1 MIDSKKEFE
10 NIKIRFDS
18 AINSVNVEKGLSN
31 VEAFKE
37 RYQKAFDEMYKKPY
51 IAFGNKKLPKT
62 TAIYN
67 IGTWFLCEG
76 RLKGFCELH
85 EVCYAKVR
93 EIMGSVIKSRL
104 NNYYFWKTNDAK
116 TIAMFISYS
125 IQSKQF
131 SEENKINLLRFNEV
145 GEFENQEDLEKMV
158 EISNIVYEQTGVNS
172 YTYTHNRELDFNIDR
187 PHLTINGSGFMI
199 DNQFT
204 VVKPSEYKRY
214 VENHNC
220 FECPQKCEMCNS
232 ICSQKLGIEIVE
244 VEK

>member
-18 AINSVNVEKGLSN
+18 AINSVNVERGLSN
-31 VEAFKE
+31 VESFKE
-37 RYQKAFDEMYKKPY
+37 KYQKAFDEMYAKPY
-51 IAFGNKKLPKT
+51 IAFGNEKVPKT

-85 EVCYAKVR
+85 EVCYAKCR
-93 EIMGSVIKSRL
+93 EIMGSTIKSRL

-131 SEENKINLLRFNEV
+131 SEEDKINLLRFNEV

-158 EISNIVYEQTGVNS
+158 EVSNIVYQQTGVKS

-220 FECPQKCEMCNS
+220 FECLQKCEMCNS

>member
-10 NIKIRFDS
+10 NIKIRFNS

-37 RYQKAFDEMYKKPY
+37 KYQKAFDEMYAKPH
-51 IAFGNKKLPKT
+51 IAFGNKKIPKT

-85 EVCYAKVR
+85 EVCYAKCR
-93 EIMGSVIKSRL
+93 EIMGSTIKSRL

-116 TIAMFISYS
+116 TIAMFIVYS
-125 IQSKQF
+125 VKAESMKGD
-131 SEENKINLLRFNEV
+131 KINLLRFNEV
-145 GEFENQEDLEKMV
+145 GEFENQEDLVKMRD
-158 EISNIVYEQTGVNS
+158 ISNIVYEQTGVKS
-172 YTYTHNRELDFNIDR
+172 YTYTHNRDLDFNIDR
-187 PHLTINGSGFMI
+187 PHLTINGSGFII

-204 VVKPSEYKRY
+204 VISPSEYKRY
-214 VENHNC
+214 VESHNC
-220 FECPQKCEMCNS
+220 FACPQKCEMCNS

>member
-1 MIDSKKEFE
+1 MIDVEKEFE
-10 NIKIRFDS
+10 NIKIRFNS

-31 VEAFKE
+31 VEGFKE
-37 RYQKAFDEMYKKPY
+37 KYQEAFNEMYAKPH

-93 EIMGSVIKSRL
+93 EIMGNTIKSRL
-104 NNYYFWKTNDAK
+104 NNYYFWKTNDAR
-116 TIAMFISYS
+116 TIASFIVYS
-125 IQSKQF
+125 IKAESMK
-131 SEENKINLLRFNEV
+131 EDKINLLRFNEV

-158 EISNIVYEQTGVNS
+158 EVSNIVYNETNVKS
-172 YTYTHNRELDFNIDR
+172 YTYTHNRDLDFRIDR
-187 PHLTINGSGFMI
+187 PNLTILGSGFMV

-204 VVKPSEYKRY
+204 VVKPENYKRY
-214 VENHNC
+214 VAEHDC

-232 ICSQKLGIEIVE
+232 ICSKKLGIEIVE

>member
-31 VEAFKE
+31 VNAFKE
-37 RYQKAFDEMYKKPY
+37 KYQKAFDEMYAKPH
-51 IAFGNKKLPKT
+51 IAFGNKKVPET

-85 EVCYAKVR
+85 EVCYAKCR
-93 EIMGSVIKSRL
+93 EIMGSTIKSRL

-116 TIAMFISYS
+116 TIALFISYS
-125 IQSKQF
+125 IQAKQF
-131 SEENKINLLRFNEV
+131 SGNKINLLRFNEV
-145 GEFENQEDLEKMV
+145 GEFENQEDLVKMRD
-158 EISNIVYEQTGVNS
+158 ISNIVYEQTGVKS
-172 YTYTHNRELDFNIDR
+172 YTYTHNRDLDFSIDR
-187 PHLTINGSGFMI
+187 PHLTINGSGFII

-204 VVKPSEYKRY
+204 VIPPSEYKRY
-214 VENHNC
+214 IESHNC
-220 FECPQKCEMCNS
+220 FECLQKCEMCNS